1 MSMYLSGVT
10 WPLPCSTRYLCTEIF
25 MCCLRDVAGSLP
37 WHVTRWC
44 WCFMHQASP
53 GSLTPSFSTKLSTGP
68 STKPHALI
76 GHQIQSE
83 HFSLADEKKVPC
95 VVVLCNYEFD
105 TFAYF
110 RTVALHCLW
119 LCYWSFV
126 HYTKISFPDVCD
138 SVNGNPRCAC
148 RVFVVGSKD
157 FKTLAFA
164 VPLCDSVNW

>member
-83 HFSLADEKKVPC
+83 DFSLSGKKKSSMWH
-95 VVVLCNYEFD
+95 VLLFC
-105 TFAYF
+105 AIMSLIH
-110 RTVALHCLW
+110 LH
-119 LCYWSFV
+119 
-126 HYTKISFPDVCD
+126 ISGQLHFIVFD
-138 SVNGNPRCAC
+138 SVIDLLFIIQRSHFQT
-148 RVFVVGSKD
+148 FVTVWMVIRD
-157 FKTLAFA
+157 VLAGC
-164 VPLCDSVNW
+164 L